1 MLQSQQEQAV
11 GIALA
16 EKRKAQPMSDFNNSQ
31 ERTHAGSTEPAAG
44 YSNSPQPLTVRC
56 GTQGVAVLAADIRTH
71 EQRMAAVQQFAGQH
85 SLTCDLQSFLHWPK
99 DVRRC
104 YLWFLYL
111 LSRQVPNMVF
121 AGTPGQTP
129 ATDLLQIVTD
139 LICPTLLPEHCER
152 AINAAVEVAAP
163 FHTEGLTAACNRIH
177 NTVRHHGMSGYR
189 VSKLERLA
197 HEFINASR
205 DSQDDSSESL
215 VSGIWP
221 TLPNTDGMF
230 IPTGWKASDAGV
242 LRYGEDESCRFNAPI
257 LVTQRLLDAKGGSH
271 FVELTWWRAG
281 RWHRRIVPRE
291 MLASARSIVE
301 LARYDVPVNSN
312 NAADLIDYLDAF
324 EARNLSVIPQAV
336 VSDQMGWVG
345 ENGVDGFLVGHRL
358 HNQYQP
364 SGMNIE
370 GVRQPVEFQGADQG
384 NEQLADSLHPHGS
397 FEAWLGLVASV
408 RNYPRV
414 LLGIYSSFVAPLLMV
429 LKLRGFVLSYAGPTS
444 GGKTTTLVCA
454 AATWGCPDPQEPGSL
469 MMTWDATRVGRE
481 QSIYTLNGIPL
492 IVDDT
497 KQARSP
503 EDVSQ
508 AVYDITGGRGRARGS
523 QHGLAVTGTWR
534 SMMITSGEQP
544 LSSFTQDGGTRARI
558 IEIWNSPFGQTSA
571 EMARHVT
578 ALRDGFIQHY
588 GQGGPRF
595 VDFLIANKAQW
606 PVWEQRYREIRSRYE
621 TSAGNNSVAFR
632 MTTYLAVIELAALM
646 AHEALGFSWQY
657 EDTVWHLSSEL
668 TQGAAEADRAVVA
681 MRHLINSFVAQRHRF
696 ADSMNAANSTA
707 PIGGYMGVWSIVTS
721 FSGQEAC
728 RAVFPQFVSELLR
741 REGFEPNSIK
751 RMWRD
756 RGLTVTNPDKLSL
769 KCRICGEPT
778 EVIAIP
784 IRVIN
789 ELMGE
794 GVPPVSP
801 RPRGIVGGNLGSGT
815 REQGENSHNC

>member
-1 MLQSQQEQAV
+1 MLQSQQVRAV

-16 EKRKAQPMSDFNNSQ
+16 EKRKGQPMTDSNNSL
-31 ERTHAGSTEPAAG
+31 ERTHAGPTVPVAG
-44 YSNSPQPLTVRC
+44 YSNSLQPLTVRC
-56 GTQGVAVLAADIRTH
+56 GDQEIPVPVTSIHTQQ
-71 EQRMAAVQQFAGQH
+71 QRLDAVQQLAGQD
-85 SLTCDLQSFLHWPK
+85 SLTCDIQSVLHWPK
-99 DVRRC
+99 DVRHC

-111 LSRQVPNMVF
+111 LSGQVPNMVF
-121 AGTPGQTP
+121 AGPPGQTP
-129 ATDLLQIVTD
+129 STDLLQIITG
-139 LICPTLLPEHCER
+139 LISPTLLPEQCDR
-152 AINAAVEVAAP
+152 AINAAVEVAAL
-163 FHTEGLTAACNRIH
+163 FHSEGLTAACNRIRD
-177 NTVRHHGMSGYR
+177 TVRQHGMSGYR
-189 VSKLERLA
+189 VTKLERLA

-205 DSQDDSSESL
+205 DSQDESSESL

-221 TLPNTDGMF
+221 TLVDTDGLI
-230 IPTGWKASDAGV
+230 IPRGWNASDAGI
-242 LRYGEDESCRFNAPI
+242 LKCGLDESCRFNAPI
-257 LVTQRLLDAKGGSH
+257 LVTRRLLDARGGRH
-271 FVELTWWRAG
+271 FVELSWWRAG
-281 RWHRRIVPRE
+281 QWHRRIVPRE

-301 LARYDVPVNSN
+301 LARYGVPVNSN

-345 ENGVDGFLVGHRL
+345 ENGVDGFLVGRRL
-358 HNQYQP
+358 HNQHQP

-370 GVRQPVEFQGADQG
+370 GVRQRVEFQGADQG

-503 EDVSQ
+503 EDVGQ

-571 EMARHVT
+571 EMAQRVT
-578 ALRDGFIQHY
+578 ELRNGFMQHY
-588 GQGGPRF
+588 GHGGPRF
-595 VDFLIANKAQW
+595 VDFLIANRALW
-606 PVWEQRYREIRSRYE
+606 PQWEQQYREIRSRYE
-621 TSAGNNSVAFR
+621 GSAGNSNVAFR
-632 MTTYLAVIELAALM
+632 MAAYLAVIDVAARM
-646 AHEALGFSWQY
+646 AHEALGFSWRY

-668 TQGAAEADRAVVA
+668 TQDAAEADRAVVA
-681 MRHLINSFVAQRHRF
+681 MRHLINSFVGQRNRF
-696 ADSMNAANSTA
+696 ADSVNAANSTVLT
-707 PIGGYMGVWSIVTS
+707 GGYIGVWSIVTS
-721 FSGQEAC
+721 FREQEAC
-728 RAVFPQFVSELLR
+728 RAVFPQFVNELLR
-741 REGFEPNSIK
+741 REGFEPSSIK

-756 RGLTVTNPDKLSL
+756 RGLMVTNPTKLGL
-769 KCRICGEPT
+769 RLRICGQPT

-784 IRVIN
+784 ESVIN

-794 GVPPVSP
+794 GGPSASP
-801 RPRGIVGGNLGSGT
+801 RPRGIVGGNLV
-815 REQGENSHNC
+815 RENRERGENSPNC